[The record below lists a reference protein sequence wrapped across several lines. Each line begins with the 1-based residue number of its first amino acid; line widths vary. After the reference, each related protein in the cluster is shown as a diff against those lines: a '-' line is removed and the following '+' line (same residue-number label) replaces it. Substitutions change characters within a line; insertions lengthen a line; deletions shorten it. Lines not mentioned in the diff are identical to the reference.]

1 MGLGKSGHCVSEGG
15 GGGAAVAGL
24 GLGLGVGGGA
34 GTGRRACGG
43 AVGSVGSA
51 GSVRCLY
58 RRGVLSS
65 VCVWWG
71 AASMMSDQPPFDDST
86 WFVASILFLIF

>member
-1 MGLGKSGHCVSEGG
+1 MPALTE
-15 GGGAAVAGL
+15 AQVATWVEDFMDAMQSPPDWKRL

-51 GSVRCLY
+51 GSVRHV
-58 RRGVLSS
+58 RITTSG
-65 VCVWWG
+65 
-71 AASMMSDQPPFDDST
+71 
-86 WFVASILFLIF
+86 